1 LFVVLRQRYK
11 LVKHVWHENEATIQ
25 RNNETTKQR
34 NNETTKRRDKQKM
47 TYEGRI
53 AKRKENALD
62 E

>member
-1 LFVVLRQRYK
+1 MCGMRTK
-11 LVKHVWHENEATIQ
+11 Q
-25 RNNETTKQR
+25 RNYETTKQR